1 MTATL
6 ELLELR
12 RRVAS
17 ELTTAG
23 SGPQVKA
30 GVQSMAELPL
40 PLNQKYLSIDAA
52 AIVRGNTVGD
62 GRAQVVERMGRLV
75 KALNVLEKYGLN
87 LHNLARPRYW
97 RSVKHNNPI
106 FKAQVDSMQGGR
118 GILYLYGYTVQQVDG
133 LVFPDDVLQPD
144 RDKVAA
150 VTLEVTCLRLEL
162 EMLIKGNHPNPDFFK
177 DVLPLVV
184 PEVQQQRNEEIDGPA
199 PKPISP
205 PPPTPTQPPL
215 PAPVQKPPPPPTGN
229 PPSSLDFDQS
239 PYTTPPSS
247 PRTSPPPT
255 SPPPAPTGTSPV
267 SPTAPRPS
275 TRPAPQA
282 RPQASLRPPPGP
294 EPPAAT
300 PPSPLPSDDGCHLC
314 GVVPTV
320 TCASCSPLLFCDVC
334 DGIFHRNPARANHKR
349 EPIPP
354 AKKEYCSICGVLPV
368 DMDCPVCVM
377 KFCLVCDGVYHQHP
391 ERAGHPRT
399 ALTPPRASSSL
410 PNSSV
415 PSTWTCGH
423 CSVENPMQTVLCDG
437 CKRPRLASP
446 SPRPQE
452 DTPKGPL
459 SPTTDWQCTSCT
471 VMNKATRVLCAV
483 CERPRLAHRPSLATL
498 ARTAPKLLVAP
509 ATQITFPWAEKQVQT
524 LKTMMASFSFL
535 QSLTSQSPTGEI
547 TINLVPVE
555 EVF

>member
-62 GRAQVVERMGRLV
+62 GRAQVMERMGRLV

-162 EMLIKGNHPNPDFFK
+162 EMLIKGNHPNPDFLKTSSHWSFQRSSSRGTRRWRPPPLT
-177 DVLPLVV
+177 DVNRSTALP
-184 PEVQQQRNEEIDGPA
+184 

-205 PPPTPTQPPL
+205 APPTPPQPPL
-215 PAPVQKPPPPPTGN
+215 PAPVQNPPPPPHWN

-247 PRTSPPPT
+247 PPTSPPPT
-255 SPPPAPTGTSPV
+255 SPQPTSP
-267 SPTAPRPS
+267 PPP
-275 TRPAPQA
+275 
-282 RPQASLRPPPGP
+282 PPPGP
-294 EPPAAT
+294 PP
-300 PPSPLPSDDGCHLC
+300 
-314 GVVPTV
+314 
-320 TCASCSPLLFCDVC
+320 
-334 DGIFHRNPARANHKR
+334 
-349 EPIPP
+349 
-354 AKKEYCSICGVLPV
+354 
-368 DMDCPVCVM
+368 
-377 KFCLVCDGVYHQHP
+377 
-391 ERAGHPRT
+391 
-399 ALTPPRASSSL
+399 
-410 PNSSV
+410 
-415 PSTWTCGH
+415 
-423 CSVENPMQTVLCDG
+423 
-437 CKRPRLASP
+437 
-446 SPRPQE
+446 
-452 DTPKGPL
+452 
-459 SPTTDWQCTSCT
+459 
-471 VMNKATRVLCAV
+471 
-483 CERPRLAHRPSLATL
+483 
-498 ARTAPKLLVAP
+498 
-509 ATQITFPWAEKQVQT
+509 
-524 LKTMMASFSFL
+524 
-535 QSLTSQSPTGEI
+535 
-547 TINLVPVE
+547 
-555 EVF
+555 

>member
-184 PEVQQQRNEEIDGPA
+184 PEQRNEEVAAPPLTDVNRSTAPP

-215 PAPVQKPPPPPTGN
+215 PAPVQKPPPPPHWAPPVLPGFRSISLHHPPFFPPHLPPPPP
-229 PPSSLDFDQS
+229 PPSPTHL
-239 PYTTPPSS
+239 PP
-247 PRTSPPPT
+247 
-255 SPPPAPTGTSPV
+255 
-267 SPTAPRPS
+267 
-275 TRPAPQA
+275 
-282 RPQASLRPPPGP
+282 PPPGP
-294 EPPAAT
+294 PP
-300 PPSPLPSDDGCHLC
+300 
-314 GVVPTV
+314 
-320 TCASCSPLLFCDVC
+320 
-334 DGIFHRNPARANHKR
+334 
-349 EPIPP
+349 
-354 AKKEYCSICGVLPV
+354 
-368 DMDCPVCVM
+368 
-377 KFCLVCDGVYHQHP
+377 
-391 ERAGHPRT
+391 
-399 ALTPPRASSSL
+399 
-410 PNSSV
+410 
-415 PSTWTCGH
+415 
-423 CSVENPMQTVLCDG
+423 
-437 CKRPRLASP
+437 
-446 SPRPQE
+446 
-452 DTPKGPL
+452 
-459 SPTTDWQCTSCT
+459 
-471 VMNKATRVLCAV
+471 
-483 CERPRLAHRPSLATL
+483 
-498 ARTAPKLLVAP
+498 
-509 ATQITFPWAEKQVQT
+509 
-524 LKTMMASFSFL
+524 
-535 QSLTSQSPTGEI
+535 
-547 TINLVPVE
+547 
-555 EVF
+555 

>member
-1 MTATL
+1 MTAAL
-6 ELLELR
+6 ELPELR

-62 GRAQVVERMGRLV
+62 GRAQVMERMGRLV

-162 EMLIKGNHPNPDFFK
+162 EMLIKGNHPNPEFFK

-184 PEVQQQRNEEIDGPA
+184 PEVQQQRNEA
-199 PKPISP
+199 
-205 PPPTPTQPPL
+205 
-215 PAPVQKPPPPPTGN
+215 
-229 PPSSLDFDQS
+229 
-239 PYTTPPSS
+239 
-247 PRTSPPPT
+247 
-255 SPPPAPTGTSPV
+255 
-267 SPTAPRPS
+267 
-275 TRPAPQA
+275 
-282 RPQASLRPPPGP
+282 ASLPPVRRDR
-294 EPPAAT
+294 T
-300 PPSPLPSDDGCHLC
+300 PSKDK
-314 GVVPTV
+314 
-320 TCASCSPLLFCDVC
+320 
-334 DGIFHRNPARANHKR
+334 I
-349 EPIPP
+349 
-354 AKKEYCSICGVLPV
+354 KKV
-368 DMDCPVCVM
+368 
-377 KFCLVCDGVYHQHP
+377 K
-391 ERAGHPRT
+391 
-399 ALTPPRASSSL
+399 
-410 PNSSV
+410 
-415 PSTWTCGH
+415 
-423 CSVENPMQTVLCDG
+423 
-437 CKRPRLASP
+437 
-446 SPRPQE
+446 
-452 DTPKGPL
+452 
-459 SPTTDWQCTSCT
+459 
-471 VMNKATRVLCAV
+471 KAVR
-483 CERPRLAHRPSLATL
+483 
-498 ARTAPKLLVAP
+498 
-509 ATQITFPWAEKQVQT
+509 ITFPWAEKQVQN

>member
-6 ELLELR
+6 ELRELR

-17 ELTTAG
+17 ELTTVG

-40 PLNQKYLSIDAA
+40 PLNQKYLSIDAT

-62 GRAQVVERMGRLV
+62 GRAQVMERMGRLV

-162 EMLIKGNHPNPDFFK
+162 EMLIKGNHPNPGFFK

-184 PEVQQQRNEEIDGPA
+184 PEVQQQRNEAVAAPPLTDVNRSTALP

-215 PAPVQKPPPPPTGN
+215 PAPVHKPPPRPTGN

-247 PRTSPPPT
+247 PRTSLPPT

-267 SPTAPRPS
+267 TSPASPRSPHVTCPPPPLTFSSPVSPTPPLPS
-275 TRPAPQA
+275 PPFTQS
-282 RPQASLRPPPGP
+282 PQASL
-294 EPPAAT
+294 PASAGTGT
-300 PPSPLPSDDGCHLC
+300 PSSS
-314 GVVPTV
+314 PTV
-320 TCASCSPLLFCDVC
+320 SPPLRRGVSLVRRLS
-334 DGIFHRNPARANHKR
+334 HARANHKR
-349 EPIPP
+349 EPVPP
-354 AKKEYCSICGVLPV
+354 AKKECCPICGVLPV
-368 DMDCPVCVM
+368 DLHCPLCAM
-377 KFCLVCDGVYHQHP
+377 RFCLECDGVYHQHP
-391 ERAGHPRT
+391 ERTGHPRT
-399 ALTPPRASSSL
+399 ALTPPGAS
-410 PNSSV
+410 SSV
-415 PSTWTCGH
+415 PSVWTCGH
-423 CSVENPMQTVLCDG
+423 CSVENAMQTVLCDG
-437 CKRPRLASP
+437 CERPRLASP
-446 SPRPQE
+446 GPRPQE

-459 SPTTDWQCTSCT
+459 SPTPPTDWQCTSCT
-471 VMNKATRVLCAV
+471 VINQAVRVLCGV
-483 CERPRLAHRPSLATL
+483 CERPRLAHRPSSLATL
-498 ARTAPKLLVAP
+498 ARTPPKLP
-509 ATQITFPWAEKQVQT
+509 AAQRAVTVVSQMNGIDNRKQP
-524 LKTMMASFSFL
+524 L
-535 QSLTSQSPTGEI
+535 
-547 TINLVPVE
+547 
-555 EVF
+555 